1 MALRGTASR
10 PSPSQQLELKDS
22 SPSALR
28 KLGRSL
34 QSPYAKTG
42 ALRGGSPTQGEPAR
56 KCRLLPPNERP
67 CLPPDLTLQALWGPA
82 LGWAWG
88 GRVQGPGPEAPVL
101 GGWPHPPL
109 YPPLC
114 LQNADGKL
122 TLQEFQEGSKADPS
136 IVQALSLYD
145 GLV

>member
-1 MALRGTASR
+1 MSTLHILG
-10 PSPSQQLELKDS
+10 SQNTHS
-22 SPSALR
+22 SAPR
-28 KLGRSL
+28 NQRE
-34 QSPYAKTG
+34 P
-42 ALRGGSPTQGEPAR
+42 GEVGYVPGVTLPAR
-56 KCRLLPPNERP
+56 AGSVCCPTPLIWELHCLL
-67 CLPPDLTLQALWGPA
+67 PDLTGEALSGPV

-88 GRVQGPGPEAPVL
+88 AGVKGPRRL
-101 GGWPHPPL
+101 GVPPL
-109 YPPLC
+109 SATSLC